1 MHWSIGRLVRTQLIL
16 WVTDYYPNFLF
27 PHGQLGVSLRV
38 NKSMGHSARI
48 RVFTLYNTLHA
59 VLCTYLYFKI
69 SLWLYSHNI
78 HCIPVQ
84 IVSIGMSMG
93 PQCILF
99 SWPLKQSTCLGKS
112 VSVDLL
118 NWGGYRV
125 CCCLLQNGATSPQLL
140 FSGVRKSCNS
150 KWSEFIWNVTVFIET
165 TSYN

>member
-1 MHWSIGRLVRTQLIL
+1 MSDRLPIPT
-16 WVTDYYPNFLF
+16 FLF

-59 VLCTYLYFKI
+59 VLCTHLYFKI
-69 SLWLYSHNI
+69 SLWLYSHNT

-84 IVSIGMSMG
+84 IVSIGMSME

-99 SWPLKQSTCLGKS
+99 PWPLKQSTCLGKS

-125 CCCLLQNGATSPQLL
+125 CCCLLQTGTTSPQLL
-140 FSGVRKSCNS
+140 FSGVWKSCNS
-150 KWSEFIWNVTVFIET
+150 KWSEFKTMECGCFHRDHLLQLVL
-165 TSYN
+165 SYKVLWTGYH